1 MTIMLFGPGDKVL
14 TEDEET
20 IEVVEAIEEV
30 YDYSDLDDDDNIIEI
45 DDLII

>member
-1 MTIMLFGPGDKVL
+1 MLFGPGDKVL

-30 YDYSDLDDDDNIIEI
+30 YDYNDLDNDETIIDI
-45 DDLII
+45 DDLIY